1 MRRASIDIGTN
12 TVRLLI
18 AEVVDGSTGSIKPV
32 LIKRAITRLGG
43 GYSEKHGI
51 TSEARERTLKVL
63 EEFASVI
70 EAEGVESVTVSA
82 TSVMRRAANSDEII
96 REVKERTGLEI
107 ETITGETEARLSMLG
122 VLSVLSKPRTAGASL
137 TIDIGGGSTEFIAS
151 ASVSSSGSTSN
162 EIKGLWSLDLGVVH
176 LSEEFLKSDPPTES
190 ELLKMEAEIEGAFG
204 VLKARMKADG
214 IAPESYSTEAG
225 ALFIGTAGTI
235 TTLAAL
241 EMDMVEY
248 DPEKINN
255 YCLSIESVEDIFA
268 RLKRI
273 KISERKRIPAI
284 EKGREDLIVAGTAV
298 ALGAMRAFGFNNLLV
313 SDAGLLEGL
322 LLR

>member
-1 MRRASIDIGTN
+1 MKRASIDIGTN

-18 AEVVDGSTGSIKPV
+18 AEVADGSIKPL

-51 TSEARERTLKVL
+51 SPEARERTIKVL

-70 EAEGVESVTVSA
+70 NAESVASATVSA
-82 TSVMRRAANSDEII
+82 TSVMRRAVNSDAII
-96 REVKERTGLEI
+96 SEVKSRTGLEI
-107 ETITGETEARLSMLG
+107 EVITGETEARLSMLG
-122 VLSVLSKPRTAGASL
+122 VLSVFSEPGPIGKSL

-151 ASVSSSGSTSN
+151 TSTSTSN
-162 EIKGLWSLDLGVVH
+162 EIKGLWSLELGVVH
-176 LSEEFLKSDPPTES
+176 LSEEFLKSDPPTKS
-190 ELLKMEAEIEGAFG
+190 ELSAMEAEIEGVFG
-204 VLKARMKADG
+204 VLKASMKADG
-214 IAPESYSTEAG
+214 VDPESYSTDSG

-235 TTLAAL
+235 TTLAAVELDL
-241 EMDMVEY
+241 EEY
-248 DPEKINN
+248 DPEKVNN
-255 YCLSIESVEDIFA
+255 YQLSVESVTEIFA

-273 KISERKRIPAI
+273 KIAERKRIAAI

-298 ALGAMRAFGFNNLLV
+298 ALGAMRAFGFDSMVV

-322 LLR
+322 LLG

>member
-1 MRRASIDIGTN
+1 MKRASIDIGTN

-18 AEVVDGSTGSIKPV
+18 AEVVDGSIDSIKPL

-51 TSEARERTLKVL
+51 TSEARERTVKVL

-82 TSVMRRAANSDEII
+82 TSVMRRAVNSDDII

-107 ETITGETEARLSMLG
+107 EMITGETEARLSMLG
-122 VLSVLSKPRTAGASL
+122 VLSVLSQPRPTGTSL

-151 ASVSSSGSTSN
+151 ASVSNSN

-214 IAPESYSTEAG
+214 VEPESYSTEAG

-241 EMDMVEY
+241 EMDLDEY
-248 DPEKINN
+248 DPERINN
-255 YCLSIESVEDIFA
+255 YCLNIESVEDIFD
-268 RLKRI
+268 RLRRI
-273 KISERKRIPAI
+273 KIAGRKRIAAI

-298 ALGAMRAFGFNNLLV
+298 ALGAMRAFGFDNLLV